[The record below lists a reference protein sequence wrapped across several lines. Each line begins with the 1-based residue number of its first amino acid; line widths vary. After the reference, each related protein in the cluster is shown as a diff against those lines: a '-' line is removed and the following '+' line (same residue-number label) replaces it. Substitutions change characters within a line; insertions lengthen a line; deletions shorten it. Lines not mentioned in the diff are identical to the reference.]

1 MGLVSEVILGQFCTF
16 ALKALEDKYI
26 ANFHLPIDIISKSV
40 AFFPDPAST
49 SSGAYA
55 ALSAILLD
63 SILRAKRPEH
73 TSGYIAEICAKPGVT
88 FLVRELLSDISSQDL
103 MGNQSNGSGSSAT
116 TGKADSSMLERTKN
130 IATFIEVLAKVCPQT
145 VYQHIP
151 ILMPLLESV
160 QAHHI
165 RSAMM
170 NAMGQLVIHT
180 HKTISTATD
189 SILPVEPSDSEAS
202 HPFLGEDLANLT
214 SVREALL
221 DILMERAH
229 DVSPFTRSAVLK
241 TWREMLEAGAI
252 PVEKVGTVAAIAVD
266 RIHDRIALVRKNAAS
281 LLTVV
286 LEQNPFAGTLNDVA
300 TFTTQKEDAEKLLR
314 VRLDELKVLIKS
326 LTAAEGEAMST
337 GEENE
342 GSSAP
347 TSNDSEDDLESNP
360 AVIEDKVVVDCKYK
374 IAFSSSALQL
384 LQSVAASLPRIKDML
399 RSETLSDVI
408 EAIRFLSKAVRFDI
422 AGASD
427 AFSNALS
434 LVWHQEKNI
443 QKAIFNAFC
452 SVYICDCDLSL
463 PDVSDEQSSS
473 SSSSSSSSV
482 LSTSQ
487 SQSQS
492 SFSSF
497 PLAVLPGPQSMF
509 SSDII
514 ALNLIK
520 LVHSCSSSGG
530 EMVSLE
536 KIIGSVLSDSALNK
550 SIVQTL
556 WTSVSNGGALA
567 VRRAGHSLKKRDVL
581 ASSLRI
587 LSMVLQNEKGAPS
600 TGEKLQ
606 ASQIVILTNVVF
618 DEESFAAND
627 FASMK
632 SALLCLQSLPTYLE
646 KVHSSRSYTNT
657 PLYAAIQ
664 DLFPLLVKA
673 ICGHFVDDRDETMT
687 SKWFSLCE
695 EAVHALFHLHPT
707 PDKVMSTTV
716 NFMFVRLLHSQQQQQ
731 QQLDSSSSDRMKC
744 SSAELSRFLFVLG
757 QTALNSLVYIEHI
770 AGYAKKAAIHAA
782 TNPTTNLNVST
793 MNSTML
799 DNVSMNSSI
808 TLPTPLN
815 TPRPNE
821 SLSSSSSSSFVGG
834 EKAVNAMEEEMDTAA
849 AVDAEQERILFD
861 AVENDLCLRNILGK
875 FLPIVSFIVANQSGT
890 YSDSTLRLTSVLT
903 LCRFMSTSSVICE
916 ASLPLLFTTLEREVS
931 VQVRS
936 TIVIAL
942 GDLAFRFPNS
952 VEPWT
957 DRIYM
962 RLSDTSP
969 AVRYNTLMVITHL
982 VLNDMLK
989 VKGQVSQVVLSLND
1003 SCTEVRDLA
1012 HVFFK
1017 KLADR
1022 SNNPV
1027 YNLLG
1032 DIIGV
1037 FSQDESATTAIAATT
1052 TSITTSLVGGNSTA
1066 KQLTEEEFKET
1077 MHFMLSFVKKDKQ
1090 ADNLLERLMLRMGS
1104 ASSLRQRRYLAF
1116 CISELSVT
1124 EKGLKK
1130 MIELIKNV
1138 KEALY
1143 DEAVFKYFET
1153 ALSKAK
1159 KSNRSASKAGAD
1171 GAEVKTTMEELEA
1184 LLAGIRKLVVHG
1196 AEEVMEEDCDENE
1209 LPASGEQQ
1217 PSTTTTSDRQTRAP
1231 SSRKPPLSNGKK
1243 NTSTTAAKKGAKGGS
1258 GKAAATKSKRSKKA
1272 IAYSEDEDEMEDDI
1286 EDDAEDLGIAARDD
1300 YAIDEDDEE
1309 PVVAKASK
1317 LPPKGKGKA
1326 SKLPPHTSTH
1336 GKQNKNDMARALME
1350 L

>member
-1 MGLVSEVILGQFCTF
+1 MGLVSEVLLGQFCNF
-16 ALKALEDKYI
+16 ALKALEEKYI
-26 ANFHLPIDIISKSV
+26 ANLHLPIDIITKSV
-40 AFFPDPAST
+40 AFFPDPASS

-55 ALSAILLD
+55 ALSATLLD
-63 SILRAKRPEH
+63 SVLRAKKPEH
-73 TSGYIAEICAKPGVT
+73 TSGYIAEICSKSSAT

-103 MGNQSNGSGSSAT
+103 TGNQASGNGSSAAASK
-116 TGKADSSMLERTKN
+116 GDSSMLERTKN

-151 ILMPLLESV
+151 LLMPLLES
-160 QAHHI
+160 AHHV
-165 RSAMM
+165 RSALMY
-170 NAMGQLVIHT
+170 AMGQLVIHT
-180 HKTISTATD
+180 HKCISATTD
-189 SILPVEPSDSEAS
+189 PIAPVEPTDSDGSN
-202 HPFLGEDLANLT
+202 PFSDGDISNLT
-214 SVREALL
+214 SLREALL
-221 DILMERAH
+221 DILQERAH

-252 PVEKVGTVAAIAVD
+252 PVAKVGVAAVVAAD
-266 RIHDRIALVRKNAAS
+266 RINDRIALVRKNAAS
-281 LLTVV
+281 LMTVV
-286 LEQNPFAGTLNDVA
+286 LEQNPFAGTLNDA
-300 TFTTQKEDAEKLLR
+300 TAFTSQKEEAEQLLN
-314 VRLDELKVLIKS
+314 VRMEELRSLIKS
-326 LTAAEGEAMST
+326 LTTESDGGAMDAV
-337 GEENE
+337 EKENE
-342 GSSAP
+342 EDANEANSTSTSKP
-347 TSNDSEDDLESNP
+347 TTKDLEDDLENNA

-374 IAFSSSALQL
+374 IAFCSSAIQL
-384 LQSVAASLPRIKDML
+384 LQSVGVSLPRIKDML

-422 AGASD
+422 AGAYD
-427 AFSNALS
+427 AFNNALS

-473 SSSSSSSSV
+473 SSSSSSSTSIV
-482 LSTSQ
+482 SGSQ

-497 PLAVLPGPQSMF
+497 PLAVLPGQQSMF

-514 ALNLIK
+514 AFNLIK
-520 LVHSCSSSGG
+520 LVQSCASSGG

-556 WTSVSNGGALA
+556 WTIVSNGGAIA
-567 VRRAGHSLKKRDVL
+567 VRRAGSSLKKRDVL

-587 LSMVLQNEKGAPS
+587 LSMVLQNEKSGS
-600 TGEKLQ
+600 SVGNQLQ
-606 ASQIVILTNVVF
+606 VSQISLMSKIAF
-618 DEESFAAND
+618 DEESFIAHD

-632 SALLCLQSLPTYLE
+632 SALLCLQTLPTYLE
-646 KVHSSRSYTNT
+646 KVHSSRSYVNT

-716 NFMFVRLLHSQQQQQ
+716 NFMFGRLLHSQQQQQ
-731 QQLDSSSSDRMKC
+731 QDNSSTGRLKC

-757 QTALNSLVYIEHI
+757 QTAMNSLVYIEHI
-770 AGYAKKAAIHAA
+770 AGYAKKAAIQAA
-782 TNPTTNLNVST
+782 TNPSNNLNVSA

-808 TLPTPLN
+808 TLPTPLA
-815 TPRPNE
+815 TPRMNE
-821 SLSSSSSSSFVGG
+821 STSSSASSFVGG

-849 AVDAEQERILFD
+849 AVDAEQERILYD

-875 FLPIVSFIVANQSGT
+875 FLPIVSFIVANQSGA

-916 ASLPLLFTTLEREVS
+916 ASLPLLFTTLEREAS

-1037 FSQDESATTAIAATT
+1037 FSQDDNSSSTTAISTT
-1052 TSITTSLVGGNSTA
+1052 NLSGNSTV

-1143 DEAVFKYFET
+1143 DEAVFKHFET

-1159 KSNRSASKAGAD
+1159 KSNRSAKANSD
-1171 GAEVKTTMEELEA
+1171 GIEVKTTMEELET

-1196 AEEVMEEDCDENE
+1196 EEVAMEEDCDEND
-1209 LPASGEQQ
+1209 ASVADEQQ
-1217 PSTTTTSDRQTRAP
+1217 PTGTAGDKQTRA
-1231 SSRKPPLSNGKK
+1231 SSARKPPLSNGKK
-1243 NTSTTAAKKGAKGGS
+1243 NAAAKKGGKGS
-1258 GKAAATKSKRSKKA
+1258 AKAAATKSKRSKKA
-1272 IAYSEDEDEMEDDI
+1272 IAYSDEEEEDDNIEDEQEERGIAERDDDVMDEDE
-1286 EDDAEDLGIAARDD
+1286 
-1300 YAIDEDDEE
+1300 EE
-1309 PVVAKASK
+1309 PVAPKASK
-1317 LPPKGKGKA
+1317 LPPKGKSKA
-1326 SKLPPHTSTH
+1326 KLPLPSQTSAQ
-1336 GKQNKNDMARALME
+1336 GKQQKNAMTRALME